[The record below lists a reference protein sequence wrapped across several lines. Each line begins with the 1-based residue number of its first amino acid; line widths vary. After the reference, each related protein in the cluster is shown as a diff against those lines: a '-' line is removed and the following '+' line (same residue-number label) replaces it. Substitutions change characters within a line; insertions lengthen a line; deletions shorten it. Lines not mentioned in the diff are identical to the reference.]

1 MQRSYK
7 HIYINDYSATPK
19 YLQLANAVL
28 RAVVEGKMKKDEI
41 LPSINE
47 LSAELEVAKDTVEKS
62 YRYLKKTGIVSSIP
76 GKGYYIAST
85 DLKQKLKIFLL
96 FNKLS
101 EHKKIIYDSFAQ
113 TLGDNASIDFYIYNN
128 DINLFTNYLDNSS
141 QDDYSYY
148 VIIPHFLEDE
158 DRAYQ
163 KMNEIPKRKLLLLDK
178 KVPGISGDFSSVYED
193 FEQDIYSALE
203 QALDRLQKYHTIKI
217 IFPNY
222 SYHAKEILKGFSRF
236 CTQYAFNAK
245 IVSDIREEPIKEG
258 EVFINLMENDLVTL
272 IERILTLKLEVGRQ
286 VGVISYNEIP
296 LKKIILNGITT
307 ISTDFEWMGENA
319 ARIILDNATKQVAVP
334 FKLTL
339 RASL

>member
-1 MQRSYK
+1 MQRTYK

-47 LSAELEVAKDTVEKS
+47 LSAELEIAKDTVEKS

-76 GKGYYIAST
+76 GKGFYISST
-85 DLKQKLKIFLL
+85 DLKQKVKIFLL

-128 DINLFTNYLDNSS
+128 DINLFNNYLDNSN

-158 DRAYQ
+158 ERAYQ
-163 KMNEIPKRKLLLLDK
+163 RMSEIPKGKLLLLDK
-178 KVPGISGDFSSVYED
+178 KVPGIQGDFSAVYED
-193 FEQDIYSALE
+193 FEVDIYSALE
-203 QALDRLQKYHTIKI
+203 QALERLQKYHTLKI

-222 SYHAKEILKGFSRF
+222 SYHAKEILKGFNRF
-236 CTQYAFNAK
+236 CHQYAFTSK
-245 IVSDIREEPIKEG
+245 VVSDIREESINEG
-258 EVFINLMENDLVTL
+258 EVFINLMENDLVIL
-272 IERILTLKLEVGRQ
+272 IERILALKLEVGRQ

-319 ARIILDNATKQVAVP
+319 ARIILENSPKQVAVP